1 MKRNKKCLPTNV
13 PIQGSTRPTVN
24 ILTND
29 PSLTAWGWA
38 VVNNEGIVIDN
49 GAIKTKP
56 LSKVLKIRKG
66 DDFSR
71 RMNEISSKL
80 FSIIKENNIKYI
92 LAERPHGS
100 QSYDAAVMVGAVNS
114 MLVTFSVILDIG
126 LEWYGESEAKKAAT
140 DLKNITKND
149 MVELMKKEYNL
160 KWYNVKWRDEA
171 VADALAIHNVAR
183 QQSSILKF
191 LAIK

>member
-1 MKRNKKCLPTNV
+1 
-13 PIQGSTRPTVN
+13 
-24 ILTND
+24 LTND

-38 VVNNEGIVIDN
+38 VVNNEGVVVDK
-49 GAIKTKP
+49 GAIKTSP
-56 LSKVLKIRKG
+56 LNKVLKIRKG

-71 RMNEISSKL
+71 RMNEISIKL
-80 FSIIKENNIKYI
+80 FSVIKENNIQYI

-114 MLVTFSVILDIG
+114 MMVSFSVILGIG

-140 DLKNITKND
+140 DLKNITKDD
-149 MVELMKKEYNL
+149 MVELMKKEYNVE
-160 KWYNVKWRDEA
+160 WTNIKWRDQA
-171 VADALAIHNVAR
+171 VADALAIHNVAK

-191 LAIK
+191 LAMK